1 MKSFAQ
7 LKLLELEAIRAE
19 EKAEF
24 KKLLSLDSGATPEDV
39 LRISDLLQLHD
50 QKIELGRSSNFDLE
64 DVNKARKIIRSTAK
78 QKIAQAS
85 SKIGQ
90 ELAQKNEPRFR
101 KQQRATEELQKID
114 RADPVEQ
121 ADAVRSTIRD
131 AEAKVRSASSD
142 QGEDIIQ

>member
-1 MKSFAQ
+1 M
-7 LKLLELEAIRAE
+7 
-19 EKAEF
+19 
-24 KKLLSLDSGATPEDV
+24 

-131 AEAKVRSASSD
+131 AEAKVRSASFD

>member
-24 KKLLSLDSGATPEDV
+24 KKLLSLDSGTTPEDV